1 MGKAAPGPGGD
12 ERSRTGG
19 GWSVPA
25 QQTRGKDPGDRRDDD
40 LPPAAPD
47 APAPDAPAPEAPAP
61 DAPAPDSPAPDS
73 PAADSPAAEER
84 PGRVPLRPYLIIGA
98 VLCALYFLYA
108 YFQYARF
115 DSPSWDLG
123 IFEQEVRA
131 YAGFHAPVVDIKGP
145 GYLILGDHFSPAVA
159 LLVPLY
165 WIWPSAVA
173 LLFAQAA
180 LFALSAVVVGRT
192 VQQVLGGRYGP
203 WVTVAYGLS
212 WGLQEAVK
220 SDFHEIALAVPLIAL
235 VCRALLTERWSA
247 AVLWALPLVLV
258 KEDLGITV
266 AAVGLVLFVLGQ
278 RFWGTLLAVT
288 GVCFFVLTVF
298 VLIPAASSAGGYDY
312 WKKIETDGQ
321 QHVSTLD
328 VVLGAFDSSVKIEM
342 LVFLFGITAFMSL
355 RSPLAL
361 LVLPTLGWRLLSQD
375 PNHWGMV
382 WHYSAVLMP
391 VVFLAMADGIRR
403 SRTSPRPWLVSFG
416 NVVVPVTVGIAFAM
430 TQHLPLRELLRPE
443 TYRADAGTYAAREA
457 MAAIPVGARVETD
470 IALMAHLTSDRT
482 VYWIG
487 GAPGTAPDI
496 VAFNLDSGWARSIQ
510 DPAAYATQLHPEAAY
525 RLKLR
530 TGSIVVVE
538 RIPAAG

>member
-1 MGKAAPGPGGD
+1 MGKTALGPDDGA
-12 ERSRTGG
+12 RSRSG
-19 GWSVPA
+19 SPVPPQETARPPSEGTA
-25 QQTRGKDPGDRRDDD
+25 QAETAQAEP
-40 LPPAAPD
+40 
-47 APAPDAPAPEAPAP
+47 APAGETGSAARPD
-61 DAPAPDSPAPDS
+61 
-73 PAADSPAAEER
+73 R
-84 PGRVPLRPYLIIGA
+84 IPLRPYLIIGA
-98 VLCALYFLYA
+98 ALCAVYFLYA
-108 YFQYARF
+108 SFQYARF

-180 LFALSAVVVGRT
+180 LFALSAVLVGHT

-212 WGLQEAVK
+212 WGIQEAVK
-220 SDFHEIALAVPLIAL
+220 ADFHEIALAVPLIAL

-258 KEDLGITV
+258 KEDLGLTV

-278 RFWGTLLAVT
+278 RFRGTLLAVT
-288 GVCFFVLTVF
+288 GCCAFVLTVF

-312 WKKIETDGQ
+312 WKKIDTDGR

-328 VVLGAFDSSVKIEM
+328 AALGAFGSPVKIEM
-342 LVFLFGITAFMSL
+342 LVFLFGITAFMAL
-355 RSPLAL
+355 RSPLVL

-375 PNHWGMV
+375 ENHWGMV

-391 VVFLAMADGIRR
+391 MVFLAMADGIRR
-403 SRTSPRPWLVSFG
+403 SRTSRRPWLVSFAH
-416 NVVVPVTVGIAFAM
+416 VAVPVTVGIAFAM

-443 TYRADAGTYAAREA
+443 TYRADARTYAAREA
-457 MAAIPVGARVETD
+457 MEAIPVGARVETD
-470 IALMAHLTSDRT
+470 IALMAHLTADRT

-496 VAFNLDSGWARSIQ
+496 VAFSMDADWARSIQ
-510 DPAAYATQLHPEAAY
+510 DPAVYATQLHPEATY

-530 TGSIVVVE
+530 TGSYVVVE
-538 RIPAAG
+538 RIPTTTG

>member
-1 MGKAAPGPGGD
+1 MGKAVPGPGGD
-12 ERSRTGG
+12 ERSRTGT

-25 QQTRGKDPGDRRDDD
+25 QQTRGAGPGQHPDDD
-40 LPPAAPD
+40 QRPEKPTPDAPASP
-47 APAPDAPAPEAPAP
+47 APAPDAPAPAG
-61 DAPAPDSPAPDS
+61 
-73 PAADSPAAEER
+73 PAAPEGR
-84 PGRVPLRPYLIIGA
+84 PDRVPLRPYLLIGA

-165 WIWPSAVA
+165 WIWPSALA

-180 LFALSAVVVGRT
+180 LFALSAVIVGRT

-203 WVTVAYGLS
+203 WITVAYGLS
-212 WGLQEAVK
+212 WGLQEAMK
-220 SDFHEIALAVPLIAL
+220 ADFHEIALAVPLIAL

-278 RFWGTLLAVT
+278 RFQGTLLAVT
-288 GVCFFVLTVF
+288 GCCAFVLTVF

-312 WKKIETDGQ
+312 WKKMDTDGQ

-342 LVFLFGITAFMSL
+342 LVFLFGITAFMAL
-355 RSPLAL
+355 RSPLVL

-375 PNHWGMV
+375 QNHWGMV
-382 WHYSAVLMP
+382 WHYSAILMP

-403 SRTSPRPWLVSFG
+403 SRTSPRPWLASFAH
-416 NVVVPVTVGIAFAM
+416 VVVPVTVGIAFAM

-470 IALMAHLTSDRT
+470 IALMAHLTADRT

-487 GAPGTAPDI
+487 GAPGMAPDI
-496 VAFNLDSGWARSIQ
+496 VAFDMGAGWARSIQ
-510 DPAAYATQLHPEAAY
+510 DPAAYATQLHPEATY

-538 RIPAAG
+538 RTPAATG